1 MGPEAFVFW
10 RADTLARL
18 VRLAPAPEGLVAGS
32 LIRYEPERWGGRQ
45 AGRSTPDGYH
55 LILAPAPG
63 IEHHLIFSDP
73 DSPRPGT
80 VLMPLPSFDAWHPER
95 LAATLAFWR
104 FAQHPR
110 SSPAVPVKMPKASAK
125 SLEAAFL
132 VWTLDLESSG
142 ESAREIARAVF
153 DETPPGWED
162 SSTRSRVRRLLR
174 KAKAMCAG
182 GYRRLLKP
190 LRLDA
195 SPAS

>member
-1 MGPEAFVFW
+1 MFW
-10 RADTLARL
+10 RADALARL
-18 VRLAPAPEGLVAGS
+18 VRLAPAPEGLAADS

-45 AGRSTPDGYH
+45 AGWSTPDGYH

-63 IEHHLIFSDP
+63 IEHHLIFSDTDP
-73 DSPRPGT
+73 PRPGT
-80 VLMPLPSFDAWHPER
+80 ALMSLPSFDAWHPER

-110 SSPAVPVKMPKASAK
+110 SSPAVRVKIPKPSAK

-132 VWTLDLESSG
+132 VWTLDLESG
-142 ESAREIARAVF
+142 GTSAREITRALF
-153 DETPPGWED
+153 DEISPDWED

-174 KAKAMCAG
+174 KAKAMSAS

-190 LRLDA
+190 ARLGT